1 MTSWVRRMKSDRTC
15 HLRIDTLTIEA
26 EQQGDHRADTSSR
39 PGKQL
44 PHTMENSTDSKCEKD
59 YKSLVKQCFE
69 FCSSL
74 EDKGCKFS
82 FSLRQ
87 GRASISCCQVKDAL
101 QPHKEPGE
109 GHPIFVVK
117 ISDRLPSWKGR
128 RKSFLWQM
136 RRQKQEEQGGADL
149 LEDKKTASSGQTVQK
164 EDETVT
170 MTMTAHWTWIR
181 FHRTQESL
189 ESDLSEEDT
198 VIEGHP
204 VRNSKQGS
212 RCEVCQQIIAEKM
225 WRHYPAQCGSCWAR
239 SLALKSTF
247 RVV

>member
-1 MTSWVRRMKSDRTC
+1 MNTFLRCGHDRTC
-15 HLRIDTLTIEA
+15 RLRIDTLTIEA

-44 PHTMENSTDSKCEKD
+44 PHTMENSTDSKCEKE
-59 YKSLVKQCFE
+59 YKLLVKQCFE

-117 ISDRLPSWKGR
+117 ISDGLPSWKGR

-136 RRQKQEEQGGADL
+136 RRQKQDTTTKSAGREEQIFWRTRRQL
-149 LEDKKTASSGQTVQK
+149 LPGRRFKRRTGQW
-164 EDETVT
+164 
-170 MTMTAHWTWIR
+170 TMTAH
-181 FHRTQESL
+181 
-189 ESDLSEEDT
+189 
-198 VIEGHP
+198 
-204 VRNSKQGS
+204 
-212 RCEVCQQIIAEKM
+212 
-225 WRHYPAQCGSCWAR
+225 
-239 SLALKSTF
+239 
-247 RVV
+247 